1 MTLLLCGKKT
11 NNLKNKNRNT
21 LLFSILTLSLLL
33 LLLLNISL
41 GSVSIPIKDV
51 FNSLIGEN
59 SSKETWD
66 YIIINYRLPKAI
78 VAILVGIG
86 LSISGLLMQT
96 LFRNPMAGPDVLGL
110 SSGASLGVATV
121 ILGSAFLPS
130 VLASFLLS
138 SYGIILASSFG
149 SFLVL
154 LAVLSVSQSLRNTMA
169 ILIVGLMFGS
179 LTNAVVNTLT
189 YFSTAEQL
197 QKFTFWSLGNLGNVS
212 WKSILILSVCLFI
225 GLFLSLISIKPLNTL
240 LLGEN
245 YARSLGMNY
254 KKTRMIIILTT
265 SILTGSITAFVGP
278 IAFIGL
284 AVPHIAKLV
293 FQTSNHTILF
303 WSTLFLG
310 AIIMLVC
317 DCISQ
322 LPGSDIT
329 LPINAV
335 TSIFGAPIVIWLLL
349 RKRKMMN

>member
-1 MTLLLCGKKT
+1 M
-11 NNLKNKNRNT
+11 
-21 LLFSILTLSLLL
+21 TLSLLL

-51 FNSLIGEN
+51 FNSLIRGN
-59 SSKETWD
+59 CSKETWQ
-66 YIIINYRLPKAI
+66 YIILNYRLPKAI
-78 VAILVGIG
+78 TAILVGMG

-96 LFRNPMAGPDVLGL
+96 LFRNPLAGPYVLGL
-110 SSGASLGVATV
+110 SSGASLGVAMV
-121 ILGSAFLPS
+121 ILGASILPS
-130 VLASFLLS
+130 FLASILLS
-138 SYGIILASSFG
+138 TYGIILASSLG

-154 LAVLSVSQSLRNTMA
+154 LAVLAVSKRLRDTMA

-179 LTNAVVNTLT
+179 LTSAIVGTLT

-197 QKFTFWSLGNLGNVS
+197 QKFTFWSLGNLGNLS
-212 WKSILILSVCLFI
+212 WTSIVILSFCVTI
-225 GLFLSLISIKPLNTL
+225 GLLLSLLSIKPLNAL

-254 KKTRMIIILTT
+254 KKTRLVIIFAT
-265 SILTGSITAFVGP
+265 SILAGSITAFAGP

-293 FQTSNHTILF
+293 FQTSSHTILF
-303 WSTLFLG
+303 WSTLLFG
-310 AIIMLVC
+310 AIIMLFC
-317 DCISQ
+317 DSISQ

-335 TSIFGAPIVIWLLL
+335 TSIFGAPIVIWLLI
-349 RKRKMMN
+349 RKRKMMT